1 MRQTSSGRA
10 AGWASRQVDRPLAHS
25 PTSPSRPLVYHPPV
39 DVLTANS
46 PTTWLI
52 TFSVAAAVILVVW
65 GTATFLRRKLRDTP
79 ENLAFDLA
87 RRTSIL
93 LLLFPALFLGARM
106 ALLALP
112 ADQARLLRIGA
123 RLSLITQVALWLSS
137 IADFWLR
144 RYRRT
149 RVEPES
155 QTIAHVF
162 GLAIAATVW
171 SVAVLVALANLGF
184 NITAIVAGLGV
195 GGVAVA
201 LALQNILGDLFAS
214 LSIIIDKPFVVGD
227 TIKLDSQFGVVEQ
240 IGMKT
245 TRIRAVGG
253 EELIVGNGDLLKSRI
268 HNFKRMTR
276 RRAVL
281 KIGVDPHTPAATLA
295 RIPLLLRASI
305 EKQPQVL
312 FDRAHLVSVSGSAH
326 EFEAVYYVDSPE
338 QAVLL
343 DTQQA
348 VSLDVLGA
356 FEKEKIALAAPALPS
371 RA

>member
-1 MRQTSSGRA
+1 MIAENTPARQATA
-10 AGWASRQVDRPLAHS
+10 AVRDFLNG
-25 PTSPSRPLVYHPPV
+25 
-39 DVLTANS
+39 NS

-52 TFSVAAAVILVVW
+52 TFAVAAAAMVVMW
-65 GTATFLRRKLRDTP
+65 AVRTVARRKLKNARETGTEVDD
-79 ENLAFDLA
+79 LALDLA
-87 RRTSIL
+87 RRTKLFL
-93 LLLFPALFLGARM
+93 LIFPALFLGARM

-112 ADQARLLRIGA
+112 IDQARLLRIGA
-123 RLSLITQVALWLSS
+123 RLSLITQGALWISS

-155 QTIAHVF
+155 QTIAHIF
-162 GLAIAATVW
+162 GLAIAAAVW

-201 LALQNILGDLFAS
+201 LAMQNILGDLFAS

-227 TIKLDSQFGVVEQ
+227 AIKVDSHVGVVEQ

-245 TRIRAVGG
+245 TRIRALGG

-268 HNFKRMTR
+268 QNFRRMTR
-276 RRAVL
+276 RRGYV
-281 KIGVDPHTPAATLA
+281 KIGVDAQTPAETLA
-295 RIPLLLRASI
+295 RIPLLLRSAI
-305 EKQPQVL
+305 EKQPNVL
-312 FDRAHLVSVSGSAH
+312 FDRAHLVSVGGGAH

-338 QAVLL
+338 HAVLL

-348 VSLDVLGA
+348 VNLDILRA
-356 FEKEKIALAAPALPS
+356 FESEHIALAAPGSVAGS
-371 RA
+371 R